1 MPEGEGE
8 GEGEVAVALDID
20 PLTPRPIPKSTGP
33 REKTPEGLLLRPCR
47 DLTGRPLLPST
58 AVTRERPTEAEVD
71 AAFRAAH
78 GRVFARLVGSLRDF
92 DTVEDAMQDAWLRA
106 LEHWPQQGIPRQP
119 AAWMTTVARNA
130 VLSAKRH
137 EAVVRRSHD
146 ALREAEAELGGELDD
161 DDLPDE
167 RLRLLFTCCHPALAE
182 PARVALTL
190 RTVCGLS
197 TPAIARLFLVPEPT
211 VAQRLVRAKRKIRD
225 AAIPYEI
232 PRAARLAERIDDV
245 LACIYLMFTEGHAPT
260 EGALVVRPE
269 LCGEA
274 IRLARVMGHAFPQHA
289 EARALL
295 ALMLLHHARRH
306 ARLDAEGHLVPLE
319 DQDRTRWDA
328 AVIAEGTAALHEALA
343 AGEPGLYALQAAIAA
358 LHAQARDPRD
368 TDWSQIAGLYAEL
381 LRRAP
386 TPVAALAL
394 AYAEGMADG
403 PERGLRC
410 LDELVAAGMVYD
422 DFERLP
428 ATRAELL
435 RRAGHVQRARAAY
448 VEAIERAR
456 HPREREFLERR
467 MLALPTSPQ

>member
-1 MPEGEGE
+1 MS
-8 GEGEVAVALDID
+8 AQ
-20 PLTPRPIPKSTGP
+20 RPS
-33 REKTPEGLLLRPCR
+33 
-47 DLTGRPLLPST
+47 
-58 AVTRERPTEAEVD
+58 EAEID

-78 GRVFARLVGSLRDF
+78 GRVFARLVGLFRDF

-106 LEHWPQQGIPRQP
+106 LERWPHAGIPERP
-119 AAWMTTVARNA
+119 AAWITTVARNA
-130 VLSAKRH
+130 AISAKRH

-146 ALREAEAELGGELDD
+146 VLRGQPTEAPAGLDD
-161 DDLPDE
+161 EDVPDD

-225 AAIPYEI
+225 AAIPYQI

-245 LACIYLMFTEGHAPT
+245 LACIYLMFTEGYAAT
-260 EGALVVRPE
+260 EEDLVIRPE
-269 LCGEA
+269 VCDEA
-274 IRLARVMGHAFPQHA
+274 IRLARVMGHAFPRHA

-295 ALMLLHHARRH
+295 ALMLLHHARRD
-306 ARLDAEGHLVPLE
+306 ARADPQGRVIPLE

-328 AVIAEGTAALHEALA
+328 SAIAEGTATLHQALA
-343 AGEPGLYALQAAIAA
+343 SGRPGLYALQASIAA
-358 LHAQARDPRD
+358 LHARAPRSQD

-403 PERGLRC
+403 PAQGLRC
-410 LDELVAAGMVYD
+410 LDDLMTQGVIPR
-422 DFERLP
+422 DFDRLP

-435 RRAGHVQRARAAY
+435 RRAGRTDEARAAY
-448 VEAIERAR
+448 ALAIERAGQ
-456 HPREREFLERR
+456 PWERDFLERR
-467 MLALPTSPQ
+467 AASLPVGFEPRRG